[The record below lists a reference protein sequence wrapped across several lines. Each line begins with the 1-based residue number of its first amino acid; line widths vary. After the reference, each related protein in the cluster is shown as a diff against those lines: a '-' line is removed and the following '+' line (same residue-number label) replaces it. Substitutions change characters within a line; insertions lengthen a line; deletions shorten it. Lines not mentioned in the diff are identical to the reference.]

1 MRMNPPVKLSAAE
14 QKEADELLKNLT
26 HRVRETD
33 ALTRYLDGFHHYGN
47 IDVLRCFDRL
57 LDVADIDLFIDIDV
71 CSCIVVEYTDLKAAD
86 LLTADMLKIYRR
98 VKADF
103 NMRPASYSTDKDRFC
118 AYVFQN
124 MDQAEDIMFLLEH
137 RDITDPNKIAVEV
150 EGLGI
155 ERYAESLRD
164 GVL

>member
-1 MRMNPPVKLSAAE
+1 MTPPVKLSAAE
-14 QKEADELLKNLT
+14 QAEADELLKTLT
-26 HRVRETD
+26 HRVREID
-33 ALTRYLDGFHHYGN
+33 ALHRYIDNFHSYGN
-47 IDVLRCFDRL
+47 LDVLRCLDRL
-57 LDVADIDLFIDIDV
+57 LPVADIDLFIDIDI

-86 LLTADMLKIYRR
+86 LLTTDMLKIYRR

-103 NMRPASYSTDKDRFC
+103 NMRPTSFNTDKDRFC
-118 AYVFQN
+118 AYVFQH